1 MTYIIYTWYIWS
13 IYDLPVHDLGPVG
26 RYGMMSESIA
36 SYVCAIKPHDTT
48 SLCNRLLTLLFVAID
63 VLVHV
68 DILVLIMIVLP
79 IHCRR
84 YLCSVFQLP
93 SYSMNSNW
101 SNRRF
106 GSWSSRVFCLLS
118 CCIIVHVSVID
129 YLCWCCLCTGRRL
142 HHPRQPAR
150 ERQNLNNQHLR
161 AQQRPRKKN
170 DIRNGLWRPYASQG
184 GEGHALLRHIIPCA
198 VCLLVHASNFSMR
211 MIGSMLIG
219 HFCCFQERERYK
231 EARFELLVLVRASS
245 SSVRHVVFAGCASR
259 ASHLGATVLQ
269 YCSMLKQ

>member
-1 MTYIIYTWYIWS
+1 MFLFMLIFLFSSWLCYPS
-13 IYDLPVHDLGPVG
+13 IVG
-26 RYGMMSESIA
+26 DICAQYF
-36 SYVCAIKPHDTT
+36 SYLATVWTVIGQ
-48 SLCNRLLTLLFVAID
+48 ID
-63 VLVHV
+63 VLV
-68 DILVLIMIVLP
+68 LGL
-79 IHCRR
+79 
-84 YLCSVFQLP
+84 Q
-93 SYSMNSNW
+93 
-101 SNRRF
+101 
-106 GSWSSRVFCLLS
+106 GSSVFCLLS